1 MKTNDTE
8 LLVKSAAEA
17 LGTEPEQ
24 LIAVITK
31 FKKDIEELEKETA
44 SLEKQIKA
52 LK

>member
-8 LLVKSAAEA
+8 LLAKAAAEA

-31 FKKDIEELEKETA
+31 FKKELQEMEA
-44 SLEKQIKA
+44 EAAILEKQ